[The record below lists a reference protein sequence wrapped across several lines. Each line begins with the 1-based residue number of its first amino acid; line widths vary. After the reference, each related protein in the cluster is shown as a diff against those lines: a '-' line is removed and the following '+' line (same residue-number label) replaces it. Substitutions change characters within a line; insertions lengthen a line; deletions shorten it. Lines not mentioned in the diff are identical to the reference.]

1 MRKENVTLLRA
12 VRQRAEKIRAGSGSP
27 KADAQRALGEATKK
41 RKKLIPYAG
50 KEHGAREDLMGNKAG
65 YSKKGKKS

>member
-1 MRKENVTLLRA
+1 MNRTP
-12 VRQRAEKIRAGSGSP
+12 SP

-50 KEHGAREDLMGNKAG
+50 KEHGAREDLMGNTA
-65 YSKKGKKS
+65 SGKKKVKP

>member
-1 MRKENVTLLRA
+1 MNRTP
-12 VRQRAEKIRAGSGSP
+12 SP

-50 KEHGAREDLMGNKAG
+50 KERGSREDLMGNDGTIPKRKA
-65 YSKKGKKS
+65 KS